1 MAENTNAAATRISR
15 LFSTPIATH
24 RVVNADELNR
34 GLKEIILTEEANK
47 PSTGRSNIGGWRSE
61 HDLLARSEPQI
72 TALCNE
78 IREAIGHVFQAT
90 AGANGFSGYFAI
102 NGWANVL
109 RRGNYN
115 TPHNHPESA
124 WSGVYYVDIGTQNA
138 EHPLS
143 GMLEFMDPRPFVEM
157 VSTPGMP
164 FGLPVRIQPE
174 AGLMVVFPS
183 WLYHHVHAYMGEG
196 ARIAIAF
203 NIPTHGAAP
212 GQITAE
218 GVR

>member
-1 MAENTNAAATRISR
+1 MTENSRAATIQVSR

-24 RVVNADELNR
+24 RIADAVALNQ
-34 GLKEIILTEEANK
+34 GLKEIILAAEAGK
-47 PSTGRSNIGGWRSE
+47 PSTGRSNIGGWRSG
-61 HDLLARSEPQI
+61 HDLLAQPEAAMESLR
-72 TALCNE
+72 NE
-78 IREAIGHVFQAT
+78 IRDAIGQVIQAT
-90 AGANGFSGYFAI
+90 AGANGFSGHFAI

-115 TPHNHPESA
+115 TLHNHPESA
-124 WSGVYYVDIGTQNA
+124 WSGVYYVDIGTQSA
-138 EHPLS
+138 EQPLS

-174 AGLMVVFPS
+174 AGLMVIFPS
-183 WLYHHVHAYMGEG
+183 WLYHHVHAYVGEG

-203 NIPTHGAAP
+203 NVPTQAVPAV
-212 GQITAE
+212 A
-218 GVR
+218 